1 MIFLRFNKD
10 LAACGYVYNVLLL
23 SGTTRAW
30 MSHWPHRPGAKE
42 SKAHTGALQAP
53 TSHKVTKCFP
63 NLSSGLHLPG
73 KPRMFSFPANIPPE
87 PVLTSKIQEISP
99 TPGWL
104 FTQNQIVPFKM
115 KELLSS
121 ALNYAACFPGW
132 AGTANEA
139 TMQRKLLNCARKQRL
154 GGGETAALWK
164 TQTLKHFLVK

>member
-42 SKAHTGALQAP
+42 SKAASTNVTQGHKMLSKLVFRPAFAWQAQDVFLPCKYPSRACAYLQ
-53 TSHKVTKCFP
+53 
-63 NLSSGLHLPG
+63 NPG
-73 KPRMFSFPANIPPE
+73 K
-87 PVLTSKIQEISP
+87 ISHP
-99 TPGWL
+99 WVAVHSH
-104 FTQNQIVPFKM
+104 QIVPFKI